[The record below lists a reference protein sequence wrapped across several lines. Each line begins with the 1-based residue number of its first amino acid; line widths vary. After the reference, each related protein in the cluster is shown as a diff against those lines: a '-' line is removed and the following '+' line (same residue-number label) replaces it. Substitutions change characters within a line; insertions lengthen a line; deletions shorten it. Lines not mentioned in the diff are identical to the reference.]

1 MSKSPEDSRLSEHHP
16 SFLELV
22 GDFTDTS
29 FRVSFHSFFDL
40 SVVNYYCFLSWSG
53 SCCLL
58 VSLVVSK
65 LLISPCPLFLLEL
78 QLTSFS
84 FSIQIACFSLKVS
97 FLIFILVCVCHHR
110 MQDSECRSKG
120 YNWYDTFPAF
130 NIWRMNATGHSWSL
144 RNTCEATVPILM
156 LTSDKNFL
164 AGKTFVLNHPLIK
177 CDIL

>member
-1 MSKSPEDSRLSEHHP
+1 MSKSPEDSRLSEHHS

-22 GDFTDTS
+22 GDFTDTA
-29 FRVSFHSFFDL
+29 FRVHFHCFYDL
-40 SVVNYYCFLSWSG
+40 SVINYCCFLSRSG
-53 SCCLL
+53 SCWL
-58 VSLVVSK
+58 LVVSK

-120 YNWYDTFPAF
+120 YNWYDTFPDF

-144 RNTCEATVPILM
+144 RKTCVATVPILM

-164 AGKTFVLNHPLIK
+164 DGKTSVLNHPLIK